1 MVAVVI
7 NGNERVFQSII
18 AEIIRSS
25 PTSLGVGGSPS
36 LETQV
41 MSHHK
46 DSRGVTSL
54 NPREIA
60 NVRVDFRS
68 YKRFARQNSA
78 DEINPCA
85 IIRANAPL
93 IPQSDREK
101 IPDAT
106 MLICPTEE

>member
-7 NGNERVFQSII
+7 RGNERVFQSII

-41 MSHHK
+41 INHHR
-46 DSRGVTSL
+46 DRRGVMSL
-54 NPREIA
+54 NPREMA
-60 NVRVDFRS
+60 NVRVDLRS
-68 YKRFARQNSA
+68 YRRFARQNSA
-78 DEINPCA
+78 EEISPCA

-93 IPQSDREK
+93 IPQSEREK

-106 MLICPTEE
+106 MLMCPTEE